1 MLNTSFLQ
9 NNNPEI
15 LVIKIHQR
23 NVKIPSEEAKLTK
36 LNCSLFLESITPLS
50 IPESAETARI
60 WHLAL
65 RGGSSFLCECR
76 VAPDSESSW
85 KCSSLEL
92 PQEPGTEQVPDVQH
106 PAAPAG
112 TDSGAVEPIP
122 AREPGWPHWEEASQ
136 QFLSVAQR
144 HHRLSQLE
152 NSVLLTDTVHQQP
165 ATKGHFSVLPQTR

>member
-1 MLNTSFLQ
+1 MWKSHQKRLNWPNWIAVYFLKVSPPFQ
-9 NNNPEI
+9 SQS
-15 LVIKIHQR
+15 QR
-23 NVKIPSEEAKLTK
+23 KLQG
-36 LNCSLFLESITPLS
+36 FG
-50 IPESAETARI
+50 I
-60 WHLAL
+60 WHSE
-65 RGGSSFLCECR
+65 GGSSFLCECR
-76 VAPDSESSW
+76 VAPDCTESSW

-112 TDSGAVEPIP
+112 TDSGAVEPTP

-152 NSVLLTDTVHQQP
+152 NSVLWLILFTSNQLLRVTSP
-165 ATKGHFSVLPQTR
+165 FSPKHGDVPPLE